1 MEDQLTVQEREVLNL
16 ERRRWKYPGA
26 KETAIRGRFGWS
38 SARYYQVL
46 HALRDRPAAMAH
58 DPVTVKR
65 LSRLRALRRDAR
77 RAGRIDR

>member
-1 MEDQLTVQEREVLNL
+1 MEDHLTEQEQEVLSL
-16 ERRRWKYPGA
+16 ERLRWKYPGA
-26 KETAIRGRFGWS
+26 KETAIRERFGWS

-46 HALRDRPAAMAH
+46 NALLDRPAAMAH

-77 RAGRIDR
+77 NGGRIDR